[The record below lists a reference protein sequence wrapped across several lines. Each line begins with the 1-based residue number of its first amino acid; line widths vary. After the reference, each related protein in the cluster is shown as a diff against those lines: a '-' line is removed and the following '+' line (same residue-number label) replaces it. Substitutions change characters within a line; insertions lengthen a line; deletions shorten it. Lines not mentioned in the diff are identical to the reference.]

1 MTDGPTDR
9 EQGGG
14 RPIGPK
20 PSIAQVAAWL
30 RRAAEDGEGIED
42 LSSTTEPGPA
52 AGGPAGEH
60 GVSHEPPPGLGPE
73 AGEGRDAAPADSAT
87 EETKDEQAAA
97 AEPASSPPPS
107 GDREPAPPAAETASE
122 AAASPGPATAIWALP
137 APDDGPTEPPGS
149 EPDGPRAQ
157 EDSSAHEAG
166 GLAAATASPI
176 SHEPAEAE
184 EAPAE
189 AEGVSTPPPPP
200 AEPVRQ
206 LWDLGTA
213 VGTGKGLPPTD
224 PWMTRPAG
232 PSGGSPREPL
242 GAGETAAEAAAS
254 AASEAPEALNA
265 QGAEKP
271 VGAAVTSTSHVT
283 DAAAP
288 GDSEDEPTDPQPVS
302 PAAGTAS
309 LFDLDLAELAA
320 RARASAA
327 IGGPVKGQPPRAAR
341 PIEAPAPIELEPVP
355 DDAEPSQDPSSAPS
369 PSPTA
374 PVRQPLIAA
383 STALDLSKE
392 TSTEPEA
399 GDVELGDTPVADA
412 PAEKAAPPRTFRL
425 PRTFRSQRTHYP
437 RGQLRERIGLLRR
450 VRALLGV
457 VVVTVLLGVAAGAA
471 IGAFLLFLAFAVRGA
486 ITTG

>member
-1 MTDGPTDR
+1 MTDRPADR
-9 EQGGG
+9 GEGGG
-14 RPIGPK
+14 RPIGPR

-42 LSSTTEPGPA
+42 LFSTTEPAPS
-52 AGGPAGEH
+52 AGGPAGEQ

-73 AGEGRDAAPADSAT
+73 SGDPVRDAAPADSAT
-87 EETKDEQAAA
+87 EETKHVQAAA
-97 AEPASSPPPS
+97 AEPAAGLPLS
-107 GDREPAPPAAETASE
+107 GDREAAPPAAETASE
-122 AAASPGPATAIWALP
+122 AAASPGRTAAIWGLP
-137 APDDGPTEPPGS
+137 APNDVPTEPPGS

-166 GLAAATASPI
+166 GLAAATAPPS
-176 SHEPAEAE
+176 SHEPAEADDSL
-184 EAPAE
+184 AE
-189 AEGVSTPPPPP
+189 VEDS
-200 AEPVRQ
+200 
-206 LWDLGTA
+206 
-213 VGTGKGLPPTD
+213 
-224 PWMTRPAG
+224 
-232 PSGGSPREPL
+232 
-242 GAGETAAEAAAS
+242 
-254 AASEAPEALNA
+254 
-265 QGAEKP
+265 
-271 VGAAVTSTSHVT
+271 SHVT
-283 DAAAP
+283 DGAAP
-288 GDSEDEPTDPQPVS
+288 DASKVGPTDPQLAS

-355 DDAEPSQDPSSAPS
+355 SDAEPSQDVTSGPS
-369 PSPTA
+369 PGPMA

-392 TSTEPEA
+392 ASTEPEA
-399 GDVELGDTPVADA
+399 GDVELEDTPVADA
-412 PAEKAAPPRTFRL
+412 PADKAAPPRTFRL
-425 PRTFRSQRTHYP
+425 PRPLRSPRTRYP